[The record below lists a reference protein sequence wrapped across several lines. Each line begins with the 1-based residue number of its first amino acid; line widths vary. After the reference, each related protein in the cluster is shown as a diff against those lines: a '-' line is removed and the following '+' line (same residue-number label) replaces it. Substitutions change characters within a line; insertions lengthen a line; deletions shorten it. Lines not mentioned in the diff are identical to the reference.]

1 MATNPQNQA
10 QSLAQEIA
18 KMQADL
24 LEKQKTLQGIQQSE
38 IDKLVNKFVEDVEKS
53 GFDKVL
59 VKKIVVDKFTRKH
72 KKRS

>member
-53 GFDKVL
+53 GFDRVL
-59 VKKIVVDKFTRKH
+59 VKKIVVEKFTRKH